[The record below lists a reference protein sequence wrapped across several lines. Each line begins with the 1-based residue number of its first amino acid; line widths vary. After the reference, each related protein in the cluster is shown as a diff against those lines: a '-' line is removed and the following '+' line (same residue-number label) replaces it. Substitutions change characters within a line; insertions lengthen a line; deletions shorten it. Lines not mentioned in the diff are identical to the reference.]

1 MEKPLNFYI
10 MQTPTTG
17 EFMYRRSMQ
26 IEMRNEKIHNKPKK
40 VRELDNKESL
50 WSAENIAKNREKVLK
65 QLYPWRYEG
74 KTLNEW
80 LNGIL

>member
-1 MEKPLNFYI
+1 MEKLLNFYI
-10 MQTPTTG
+10 MQTPTKG

-40 VRELDNKESL
+40 IRELDNKESL
-50 WSAENIAKNREKVLK
+50 WSEENIAKNREKVLK
-65 QLYPWRYEG
+65 EG
-74 KTLNEW
+74 RTDIGDGFRRNEW